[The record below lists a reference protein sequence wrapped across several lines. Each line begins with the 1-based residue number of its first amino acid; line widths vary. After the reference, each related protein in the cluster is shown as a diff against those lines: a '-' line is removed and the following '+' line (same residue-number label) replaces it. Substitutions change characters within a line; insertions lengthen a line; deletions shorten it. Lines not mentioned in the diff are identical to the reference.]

1 MRTRIGLG
9 LLLAAAVGVLL
20 YALSRGPDAEAI
32 ADDLPVY
39 PRARLVNRSS
49 QRYDD
54 WSRDVY
60 LTYDLPPGTTER
72 EVNRFYRERMDAS
85 WKRPGRSCEGF
96 TRDGALVMAG
106 VDIFDRTVL
115 NVLVASDGADSC
127 DERASILRS

>member
-1 MRTRIGLG
+1 MRTRIGLA

-20 YALSRGPDAEAI
+20 YALSDAEAI
-32 ADDLPVY
+32 ADELPVY
-39 PRARLVNRSS
+39 PGARLVDRSS

-60 LTYDLPPGTTER
+60 LTYDLPPGTTR
-72 EVNRFYRERMDAS
+72 SEVNRFYRERMAPS
-85 WKRPGRSCEGF
+85 WKRPDGSCEGF

-106 VDIFDRTVL
+106 VDVFDRTVL

-127 DERASILRS
+127 DERASFLHS